1 MKFTASA
8 RSKAAPS
15 AIEIA
20 QRKAGCHPTSAIPQQ
35 HASVSPVFPM
45 WLIACCRMRVHW
57 HMRDMMRAP
66 LPKRAVASK
75 AANLPY
81 AELEA
86 SPVSPANWAG
96 LARALYTVKWPNFE
110 TRHVSNSN
118 SCVSPANR
126 QAHRP
131 DRRSAPCF

>member
-45 WLIACCRMRVHW
+45 WLIAAACCRMRVHW

-86 SPVSPANWAG
+86 SPVSPPKYG
-96 LARALYTVKWPNFE
+96 TGP
-110 TRHVSNSN
+110 TRL
-118 SCVSPANR
+118 P
-126 QAHRP
+126 
-131 DRRSAPCF
+131 

>member
-1 MKFTASA
+1 MKFTPSA

-20 QRKAGCHPTSAIPQQ
+20 QGKAGGHPTSAIPQQ

-86 SPVSPANWAG
+86 SPVSPPNWAG
-96 LARALYTVKWPNFE
+96 LARALYIS
-110 TRHVSNSN
+110 RSS
-118 SCVSPANR
+118 
-126 QAHRP
+126 Q
-131 DRRSAPCF
+131 RRASVLSFGL